1 MYAVMETGGM
11 QFKVEPGMK
20 LSIPRVETGEGEEM
34 TVDRVLLLSDGD
46 DVKVGTPL
54 VEGASVRVKVLSH
67 GRGPKIH
74 VYKRKRRKGFEKKTG
89 HRQDNSFVEVLEIAG
104 SGE

>member
-20 LSIPRVETGEGEEM
+20 LSIPRVDTEEGEEL
-34 TVDRVLLLSDGD
+34 TVERVLLLSDGD

-54 VEGASVRVKVLSH
+54 VDGASVRAKVISH
-67 GRGPKIH
+67 GRGPKIQ

-89 HRQDNSFVEVLEIAG
+89 HRQDNTFIEVLEIQG
-104 SGE
+104 SGQ